1 MIGKFKQMENISREM
16 ETIVKKQIEILELKV
31 QYLKRTI
38 HWKGLQQTAKEK
50 ESVNLKTN
58 E

>member
-1 MIGKFKQMENISREM
+1 MIHTFLKVKENMIGKFKQMENISREM

-38 HWKGLQQTAKEK
+38 HWKGLQ
-50 ESVNLKTN
+50 
-58 E
+58 

>member
-16 ETIVKKQIEILELKV
+16 ETIVKKQIEILKLKV